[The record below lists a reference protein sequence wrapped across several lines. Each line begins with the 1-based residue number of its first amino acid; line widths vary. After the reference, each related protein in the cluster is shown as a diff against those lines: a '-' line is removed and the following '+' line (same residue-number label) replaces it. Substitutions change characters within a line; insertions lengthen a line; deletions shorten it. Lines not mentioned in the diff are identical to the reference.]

1 MHVWGDAGEM
11 HLRGTL
17 DVHTAADVRQ
27 RLHAAVDGAGGDF
40 VLDVSGVGSLDATGL
55 GLLVAIHR
63 RAGRRERRF
72 VLRGVTPP
80 VHRVLVITRLHRIL
94 ILENAVAA

>member
-1 MHVWGDAGEM
+1 MHVWGDNSDL
-11 HLRGTL
+11 HLSGTL
-17 DVHTAADVRQ
+17 DVHSAADVRS
-27 RLHAAVDGAGGDF
+27 RAHAAIDRGEGDF
-40 VLDVSGVGSLDATGL
+40 VLDVSGVDALDATGL

-72 VLRGVTPP
+72 ILRGVTPA

-94 ILENAVAA
+94 ILEPVAV

>member
-1 MHVWGDAGEM
+1 MHVWGDDHELY
-11 HLRGTL
+11 LRGAL

-27 RLHAAVDGAGGDF
+27 RVHTAVDRGAGDF
-40 VLDVSGVGSLDATGL
+40 VLDVSEVEILDATGL

-80 VHRVLVITRLHRIL
+80 VHRILVITKLHRIL
-94 ILENAVAA
+94 ALEGAVAA